1 MGGSLDYRLPA
12 AGLSLS
18 ARGQGLLVHRSAG
31 FREWSAGG
39 ALRIDP
45 GAPGRGLA
53 LSVAP
58 SWGAATV
65 GAQRLWTAPAATV
78 PAPGAALPAGLR
90 RIDAELSYGLAL
102 PGERGVFTPYAGLAR
117 SAFEPA
123 AWRVGA
129 RLAIGSAVSVS
140 LSGSRRQPAGAGA
153 EHTLTLSAAL
163 RF

>member
-1 MGGSLDYRLPA
+1 MLLEAAYRNMRRRPL
-12 AGLSLS
+12 
-18 ARGQGLLVHRSAG
+18 
-31 FREWSAGG
+31 FGG
-39 ALRIDP
+39 ALSP
-45 GAPGRGLA
+45 A
-53 LSVAP
+53 LRVAP

-65 GAQRLWTAPAATV
+65 GAQRLWAVPAATL

-90 RIDAELSYGLAL
+90 RIAAELSYGVAL

-123 AWRVGA
+123 AWLVGA

-140 LSGSRRQPAGAGA
+140 LSGSRREPAAA
-153 EHTLTLSAAL
+153 VPEDTLTLSAAM